1 MVLMRGSVRDAT
13 LWISL
18 RKLLFQKDLPCML
31 MGNCSTAHFTYLSQ
45 QQAPLVGWVL
55 PSGFAM
61 VRDFPMKS
69 EIPGGAFVG
78 GKVQVT
84 CG

>member
-18 RKLLFQKDLPCML
+18 RKLLFQKDLPYML

-45 QQAPLVGWVL
+45 QQAPLV
-55 PSGFAM
+55 
-61 VRDFPMKS
+61 
-69 EIPGGAFVG
+69 
-78 GKVQVT
+78 
-84 CG
+84 